1 LDPWFRPIRGHALR
15 PTRNSAAQDHGARS
29 PRWRCTTCREIRI
42 VNTFGGISTFS
53 MNSGGKTPGVDVM
66 IIIFCDFCYFSA
78 KKLAFF
84 SKTNVMI
91 KILHNLALFG
101 VKNGNFFAI
110 FFGKNIL
117 KIITSSPDPTTPTYY
132 KIGMYM
138 SNGLPRTILSFQFA
152 ALNGAYIQNL
162 LYVSMYVC
170 MINCTYVRRVQSKK
184 IFFSHRTTD
193 VNIVY

>member
-53 MNSGGKTPGVDVM
+53 MNSGGKTPGVD
-66 IIIFCDFCYFSA
+66 
-78 KKLAFF
+78 
-84 SKTNVMI
+84 VMI